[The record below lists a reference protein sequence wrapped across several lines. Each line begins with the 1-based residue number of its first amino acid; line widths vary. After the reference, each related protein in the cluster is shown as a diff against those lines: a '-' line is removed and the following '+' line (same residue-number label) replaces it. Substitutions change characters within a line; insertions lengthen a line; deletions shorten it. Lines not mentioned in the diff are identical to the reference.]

1 MRTTGGAQVGHDR
14 KGAKRPVN
22 LSLDEELVRQARTMT
37 PNLSET
43 VESLLAGYIQAEQ
56 ARRAEADRRIDALV
70 AASNGFI
77 AAHGAFGDE
86 FSTL

>member
-1 MRTTGGAQVGHDR
+1 MGHDR

-22 LSLDEELVRQARTMT
+22 LSLDEELVRLARSMT

-43 VESLLAGYIQAEQ
+43 VEALLAGYIEAER

-77 AAHGAFGDE
+77 AAHGAFGDK

>member
-1 MRTTGGAQVGHDR
+1 MGYDR
-14 KGAKRPVN
+14 LALKRPVN
-22 LSLDEELVRQARTMT
+22 LSLNQDLVREARELT

-43 VESLLAGYIQAEQ
+43 VESLLAEFVAVQRHKREQ
-56 ARRAEADRRIDALV
+56 ARQQIDALV

>member
-1 MRTTGGAQVGHDR
+1 MGYDR
-14 KGAKRPVN
+14 LALKRPVN
-22 LSLDEELVRQARTMT
+22 LSLNQDLVKEARELT

-43 VESLLAGYIQAEQ
+43 VEGLLAEFVEAEQRKREQ
-56 ARRAEADRRIDALV
+56 ARQQIDALV

>member
-1 MRTTGGAQVGHDR
+1 MGYDR
-14 KGAKRPVN
+14 LALKRPVN
-22 LSLDEELVRQARTMT
+22 LSLNQDLVREARELT

-43 VESLLAGYIQAEQ
+43 VESLLAQFVEAQQREREE
-56 ARRAEADRRIDALV
+56 ARQQIDALV

>member
-1 MRTTGGAQVGHDR
+1 MGYDR
-14 KGAKRPVN
+14 LALKRPVN
-22 LSLDEELVRQARTMT
+22 LSLNQDLVKEAKELT

-43 VESLLAGYIQAEQ
+43 VEGLLAEFVEAEQRKREQ
-56 ARRAEADRRIDALV
+56 ARQQIDALV